1 MATIAEM
8 NQAYTTRLQE
18 LEAEVKSLKEECD
31 DLTEREAEAR
41 NEAEFLRGENDR
53 IKDELD
59 DYIQLTI
66 DCCESGNPDHDDLLG
81 YINGLQQKNKEL
93 TEEVDKQKDDLK
105 FSRLCQRLI
114 EHRFGYKGND
124 PYERDHV
131 DDFIDY
137 HLNECGYP
145 MTEEEKERLYEEF
158 IESDDEDEEDDE

>member
-1 MATIAEM
+1 MTTIAEM

-81 YINGLQQKNKEL
+81 YINGLQQQIKEQDIFKKRFIQL
-93 TEEVDKQKDDLK
+93 FNDYDTLRKEVAK
-105 FSRLCQRLI
+105 
-114 EHRFGYKGND
+114 
-124 PYERDHV
+124 
-131 DDFIDY
+131 
-137 HLNECGYP
+137 
-145 MTEEEKERLYEEF
+145 M
-158 IESDDEDEEDDE
+158 DEPPR

>member
-18 LEAEVKSLKEECD
+18 LEAEVKSLKKECD

-81 YINGLQQKNKEL
+81 YINGLQQKEKEL
-93 TEEVDKQKDDLK
+93 TEKNKGLVHHFNMILELIQTAKDEKQIKMLK
-105 FSRLCQRLI
+105 ELAQQRL
-114 EHRFGYKGND
+114 D
-124 PYERDHV
+124 MP
-131 DDFIDY
+131 
-137 HLNECGYP
+137 
-145 MTEEEKERLYEEF
+145 TEP
-158 IESDDEDEEDDE
+158 